1 MTDEKSMG
9 LGPNGAPD
17 EGDLEAAL
25 AMAELRP
32 SDDARDMI
40 SSELAH
46 VLSRESDVALVL
58 SGDMSRALA
67 ELPFADGVPEAAW
80 CVSDATAL
88 AQIHQL
94 FRLGGAAGAVT
105 NTAGCTDVELAA
117 AGLAHCEDAAVEG
130 ATRAALSC
138 SPRYVLGRVRG
149 FAAEAGAAAGAAT
162 DVRAALA
169 REASRLEEAGVHGF
183 VAEGGRAEDVAVALR
198 AIRDV
203 SGRPVVATMPVAGP
217 DAERMSA
224 PEGDAEVESRLRAA
238 LAELADA
245 GATALGVEVGL
256 SHLAEVLPRLSLL
269 SEGEGLALCVTLV
282 ADGSADA
289 DADADDA
296 PARTGLRRARATDLA
311 RARELEA
318 AAAALTAAGVRT
330 VSLGRGF
337 APGDTARLVQSL
349 RPHFAVLG
357 WRFVA

>member
-1 MTDEKSMG
+1 MG

-149 FAAEAGAAAGAAT
+149 FATEAGAAA

-169 REASRLEEAGVHGF
+169 REASRLEEVGVHGF
-183 VAEGGRAEDVAVALR
+183 VAEGGCAEDVAVALR

-203 SGRPVVATMPVAGP
+203 SGRPVVATVPVAGP

-238 LAELADA
+238 LAELVDA
-245 GATALGVEVGL
+245 GATALGAEVGL

-289 DADADDA
+289 VADADAA
-296 PARTGLRRARATDLA
+296 PAHTGSRRARAMDLA

-349 RPHFAVLG
+349 RPHFATLG

>member
-1 MTDEKSMG
+1 MG

-105 NTAGCTDVELAA
+105 NTAGCTDVELAT

-149 FAAEAGAAAGAAT
+149 FAAEAGDAT

-183 VAEGGRAEDVAVALR
+183 VAEGGRAKDVAVALR

-203 SGRPVVATMPVAGP
+203 SGRPVVATVPVAGP

-289 DADADDA
+289 DADAA
-296 PARTGLRRARATDLA
+296 PAHTGSRSARAMDLA

-349 RPHFAVLG
+349 RPHFATLG

>member
-1 MTDEKSMG
+1 MG

-149 FAAEAGAAAGAAT
+149 FAAEAGAAV

-169 REASRLEEAGVHGF
+169 REASCLEEAGVHGF

-203 SGRPVVATMPVAGP
+203 SGRPVVATVPVAGP
-217 DAERMSA
+217 DAERLAA
-224 PEGDAEVESRLRAA
+224 PDGEAEVESRLRAA

-256 SHLAEVLPRLSLL
+256 AHLAEVLPRLSLL

-289 DADADDA
+289 DADSDAA
-296 PARTGLRRARATDLA
+296 PAHTGSRRARAMDLA

-349 RPHFAVLG
+349 RPLFATLG

>member
-1 MTDEKSMG
+1 MG

-149 FAAEAGAAAGAAT
+149 FAAEAGAAA

-203 SGRPVVATMPVAGP
+203 SGRPVVATVPVAGP

-224 PEGDAEVESRLRAA
+224 PEGDAEVDSRLRAA

-245 GATALGVEVGL
+245 GATALGAEVGL

-289 DADADDA
+289 DADADGA
-296 PARTGLRRARATDLA
+296 PARTGSRRAGATDLA

-349 RPHFAVLG
+349 RPHFATLG

>member
-1 MTDEKSMG
+1 MG

-149 FAAEAGAAAGAAT
+149 FAAEAGAAADA
-162 DVRAALA
+162 RAALA

-203 SGRPVVATMPVAGP
+203 SGRPVVATVPVAGP

-224 PEGDAEVESRLRAA
+224 PEGHAEVESRLRAA

-289 DADADDA
+289 DADADAA
-296 PARTGLRRARATDLA
+296 PAHTGSRRARAMDLA

-349 RPHFAVLG
+349 RPHFATLG

>member
-1 MTDEKSMG
+1 MG

-40 SSELAH
+40 SGELAH

-58 SGDMSRALA
+58 SGDMSHALA

-149 FAAEAGAAAGAAT
+149 FAAEAGAAV

-203 SGRPVVATMPVAGP
+203 SGRPVVATVPVAGP

-238 LAELADA
+238 LAGLADA
-245 GATALGVEVGL
+245 GATALGAEVGL
-256 SHLAEVLPRLSLL
+256 AHLAEVLPRLSLL

-289 DADADDA
+289 DADADAA
-296 PARTGLRRARATDLA
+296 PAHTGSRRARAGDLA

-349 RPHFAVLG
+349 RPHFATLG

>member
-1 MTDEKSMG
+1 MG

-149 FAAEAGAAAGAAT
+149 FAAEAGAAV

-203 SGRPVVATMPVAGP
+203 SGRPVVATVPVAGP

-224 PEGDAEVESRLRAA
+224 PEGDAEVESRLRAE

-245 GATALGVEVGL
+245 GATALGAEVGL

-289 DADADDA
+289 DADAA
-296 PARTGLRRARATDLA
+296 PAHTGSRRARAMGLA

-349 RPHFAVLG
+349 RPHFANLG